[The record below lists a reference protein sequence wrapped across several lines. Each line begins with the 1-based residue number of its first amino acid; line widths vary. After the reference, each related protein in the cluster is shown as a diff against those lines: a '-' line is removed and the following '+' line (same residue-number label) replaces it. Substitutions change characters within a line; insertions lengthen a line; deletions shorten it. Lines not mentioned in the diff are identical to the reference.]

1 MPDKTRKR
9 VERDVASFLDGN
21 RVGCTGLAVEVKH
34 RRSLPAWLL
43 AALEQAQGHVED
55 GETGIAVLHQHR
67 QRIADSLVVLRLE
80 DFKAPLG
87 LSRAAHVRPPSPND
101 LERSTRSRD
110 SR

>member
-1 MPDKTRKR
+1 MPDKTWK
-9 VERDVASFLDGN
+9 RDVAKYLGG
-21 RVGCTGLAVEVKH
+21 RRGGCTGEASPDVVDIPGLAVEVKH

-80 DFKAPLG
+80 DF
-87 LSRAAHVRPPSPND
+87 RALLECQSVR
-101 LERSTRSRD
+101 
-110 SR
+110 